1 MFESLHQNKSLDE
14 DLFENWLEQGRESLL
29 GYHYLLVIWNDLEAE
44 YQPIY
49 LSSRAEL
56 SDYKGSQAEVP
67 VAAYD
72 LYSESRVQ

>member
-1 MFESLHQNKSLDE
+1 MFESLHKPKALDE

-29 GYHYLLVIWNDLEAE
+29 GYQYLLVIWNDLDTE

-56 SDYKGSQAEVP
+56 HDYQGSQAEIP

-72 LYSESRVQ
+72 LYSESKVM